1 MLLYRNVCVTLQR
14 VMVTKIRSYLVDE
27 VVPLVRPVATPN
39 AITSPAYSEGP
50 REDTMRLAC
59 FRALVKPP
67 DESVFMHRENTV
79 VGPVI
84 TNDIP

>member
-1 MLLYRNVCVTLQR
+1 MFLYRNVCGTLQS
-14 VMVTKIRSYLVDE
+14 VMVTKIRSYPDE
-27 VVPLVRPVATPN
+27 VAPLVRPVATPN
-39 AITSPAYSEGP
+39 VITSPAYSEGP